1 MRNKISTKCVEI
13 FITLLY
19 NLTMLLHYE
28 RKHNMKKEEMKN
40 VGAADV
46 AVQAKAPRKKFW
58 KVFRDNLEL
67 LLLTLPGIVLCFI
80 FNYLPM
86 FGVVVAFKKFNPVK
100 GIWGSDWIGLENF
113 EFFFTS
119 NDAFR
124 IIRNTLLYGLDYM
137 LIGMVCTVALALFM
151 FNLKN
156 AISLKVY
163 NTIMILPKF
172 LSMVLIAFIV
182 YALLNPV
189 SGVLNQVIAAFGG
202 PNDIDWYAWP
212 AAWPFIL
219 TIIHI
224 WQTVG
229 YGSILYYASLMG
241 IDDSLFEAADLDGAS
256 TLQKTMHISIPH
268 LVPIIVI
275 QTILAMGSILNG
287 DFGLHYQ
294 TTRDVGLLYP
304 TTDIINTYTFRGLM
318 NNSIGPSSAI
328 GLFQSVI
335 GLVMVV
341 GVNLIVRKISPEN
354 SLF

>member
-1 MRNKISTKCVEI
+1 
-13 FITLLY
+13 
-19 NLTMLLHYE
+19 
-28 RKHNMKKEEMKN
+28 MKKEEMKN
-40 VGAADV
+40 VTADATV
-46 AVQAKAPRKKFW
+46 MTEAPRNKFW

-67 LLLTLPGIVLCFI
+67 LLLTLPGIVLCFL

-86 FGVVVAFKKFNPVK
+86 FGVVVAFKKFNPIK
-100 GIWGSDWIGLENF
+100 GIWGSPWVGLENF

-124 IIRNTLLYGLDYM
+124 IIRNTLLYSFDYM
-137 LIGMVCTVALALFM
+137 IIGTICTVALALLM
-151 FNLKN
+151 FNLTSNLSVK
-156 AISLKVY
+156 IY

-182 YALLNPV
+182 YALLNPA
-189 SGVLNQVIAAFGG
+189 SGVLNQIISALGG
-202 PNDIDWYAWP
+202 RNDIDWYAWP

-224 WQTVG
+224 WQVVG

-241 IDDSLFEAADLDGAS
+241 IDDALFEAADLDGA
-256 TLQKTMHISIPH
+256 TTWQKTIHISIPH
-268 LVPIIVI
+268 LIPIIVI
-275 QTILAMGSILNG
+275 QTILAMGHIFSG

-294 TTRDVGLLYP
+294 TTRDVGVLYP

-318 NNSIGPSSAI
+318 NNSIGPSSAM
-328 GLFQSVI
+328 GLFQSVV
-335 GLVMVV
+335 GLVTVV
-341 GVNLIVRKISPEN
+341 TVNFIVRKISPEN